1 MIVIIIHTLYFLI
14 IYLLGG
20 DLILVSTTSGNVNGL
35 ASAGRL
41 ELFYDGRWMAV
52 CNNSFN
58 PNDAVVACRQLG
70 YSDYTQYGTAEALGR
85 VLLHGV

>member
-41 ELFYDGRWMAV
+41 ELFYDGRWMA
-52 CNNSFN
+52 
-58 PNDAVVACRQLG
+58 G
-70 YSDYTQYGTAEALGR
+70 YSDYTQYGTAEALGQ